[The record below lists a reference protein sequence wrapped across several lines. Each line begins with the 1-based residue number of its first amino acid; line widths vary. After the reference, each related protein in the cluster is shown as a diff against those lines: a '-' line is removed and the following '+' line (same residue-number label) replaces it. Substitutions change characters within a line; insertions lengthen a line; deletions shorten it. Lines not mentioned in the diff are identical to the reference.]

1 MLKIKKLRECAQ
13 IPRNATAGSAGFDL
27 CAATEHPVTIEPGET
42 AGVPT
47 GLALQIE
54 EGYAGFVF
62 ARSGLGI
69 RHGIVPANCVGV
81 IDSDYRGEVLVGL
94 HNHSKTAFTVN
105 PGDRIA
111 QLVLMPVHTPE
122 IELCE
127 ELDDTARGSGGFGS
141 TGR

>member
-27 CAATEHPVTIEPGET
+27 CAATEHPMTIEPGET
-42 AGVPT
+42 QGVPT
-47 GLALQIE
+47 GLAVQIE

-69 RHGIVPANCVGV
+69 KHGIVPANCVGV

-94 HNHSKTAFTVN
+94 YNHSKTAFTVN

-111 QLVLMPVHTPE
+111 QLVLMPVHTPA

-127 ELDDTARGSGGFGS
+127 ELGDTARGSGGFGS